1 MSKDNN
7 KSISL
12 KVSKAI
18 PSDVGHGRARISGE
32 NGLDL
37 KPGDIIEI
45 KGEKRATAAIYWR
58 SRPEDAKMD
67 IVRVDGIIRKN
78 AGVSLGDKVTVSK
91 VEAKVCTKLVLSPVM
106 ANKQKVK
113 FGPGIEG
120 FARRGLNKRPVVA
133 GDRIFI
139 PGMTLFAEALPFAV
153 LQTTPKGIVQV
164 NSDTDIVIKDEA
176 IDDDDVGQSQGIT
189 YEDIGG
195 IGSQLLKVREMIELP
210 LKHPELFRRLGI
222 DPPKGVLLH
231 GPPGTGKTMIAKA
244 VATETNAHF
253 TSINGPEIIS
263 KYYGESEK
271 QLREIFDEASNNAP
285 AIVFLDEIDSICPKR
300 EDVSGE
306 VERRVVAQMLT
317 LMDGMQGRD
326 NVIVIG
332 ATNRRDAMDPALRRP
347 GRFDREI
354 EIGVP
359 DREGRKEILDVHTR
373 QMPIA
378 DDFDV
383 DWVLENSY
391 GFVGADLAAL
401 VRESAMKALRRYLP
415 EIDLD
420 EDTIPPEVLEK
431 MEVKMEDFRVAIREI
446 EPSALREIYVEI
458 PDVSWESVG
467 GLTEIKDR
475 LKESVEWPLT
485 KPELFDHF
493 GIKPPRGIVLFGA
506 PGTGKT
512 LLAKAIANEAKA
524 NFISIKGPELI
535 SKWVGESEKAIREI
549 FKKAKQS
556 SPSIIFLDEFESIAG
571 MRASNSQSGG
581 SDVSNRV
588 VNQLLAS
595 MDGVESLDGV
605 IVVAATNRPEMI
617 DPALLRSGR
626 FERVLHVPPPDKP
639 AREAIMEIHS
649 EGMPL
654 STFSMKDILS
664 GMEGFTGA
672 DIEAVC
678 REAALIAMR
687 AGKKK
692 VTKTHFSDA
701 INRVRP
707 TVTPD
712 MLEYYSKM
720 EERLTSGLSN
730 IKRSRDTG
738 YGMES
743 M

>member
-1 MSKDNN
+1 MSGNDED
-7 KSISL
+7 SISL

-32 NGLDL
+32 NDLDL

-45 KGEKRATAAIYWR
+45 KGENRSTAAIYWR
-58 SRPEDAKMD
+58 SRPEDSKMD
-67 IVRVDGIIRKN
+67 IIRVDGIIRKN
-78 AGVSLGDKVTVSK
+78 AGVSLGDRVTVSK
-91 VEAKVCTKLVLSPVM
+91 VDAKVCTKLVLSPVM

-176 IDDDDVGQSQGIT
+176 IDDEDVGQSQGIT

-271 QLREIFDEASNNAP
+271 QLREIFDEAANNAP
-285 AIVFLDEIDSICPKR
+285 AIVFVDEIDSICPKR

-420 EDTIPPEVLEK
+420 EETIPPEVLEK
-431 MEVKMEDFRVAIREI
+431 MEVRMDDFRLAIREI

-485 KPELFDHF
+485 KPELFEHF

-571 MRASNSQSGG
+571 MRSSNSQSGG
-581 SDVSNRV
+581 SDVANRV

-595 MDGVESLDGV
+595 MDGVESLDEV
-605 IVVAATNRPEMI
+605 IIVAATNRPEMI

-626 FERVLHVPPPDKP
+626 FERVLHVPPPDKA
-639 AREAIMEIHS
+639 AREAIMNIHS
-649 EGMPL
+649 SDMPL
-654 STFSMKDILS
+654 SAFSMKDILG
-664 GMEGFTGA
+664 GMDGFTGA

-692 VTKTHFSDA
+692 VTKGHFEDA
-701 INRVRP
+701 ISRVRP

>member
-1 MSKDNN
+1 MSDDNKD
-7 KSISL
+7 SISL

-45 KGEKRATAAIYWR
+45 KGENRSTAAIYWR

-67 IVRVDGIIRKN
+67 IIRVDGIIRKN
-78 AGVSLGDKVTVSK
+78 AGVSLGDKVSVSK
-91 VEAKVCTKLVLSPVM
+91 VDAKVCTKLVLSPVM

-195 IGSQLLKVREMIELP
+195 IGSQLQKVREMIELP

-271 QLREIFDEASNNAP
+271 QLREIFDDAANNAP
-285 AIVFLDEIDSICPKR
+285 AIVFVDEIDSICPKR

-383 DWVLENSY
+383 EWVLENSY

-415 EIDLD
+415 EIDLE

-431 MEVKMEDFRVAIREI
+431 MEVKMEDFKLAIREI

-485 KPELFDHF
+485 KPDLFEHF

-556 SPSIIFLDEFESIAG
+556 APSIIFLDEFESIAG
-571 MRASNSQSGG
+571 MRSSNSQSGG
-581 SDVSNRV
+581 SDVANRV

-605 IVVAATNRPEMI
+605 IIVAATNRPEMI

-639 AREAIMEIHS
+639 AREAIMDIHS
-649 EGMPL
+649 LGMPL
-654 STFSMKDILS
+654 SSFSMKDILT
-664 GMEGFTGA
+664 GMDGFTGA

-692 VTKTHFSDA
+692 VTKGHFEDA
-701 INRVRP
+701 ITRVRP

-712 MLEYYSKM
+712 LLEYYSKM